1 MAISARRHKAD
12 RHHITAKLCQNA
24 HDRPIVYNLSE
35 SNRTQFASLGIF
47 ILIIVH
53 YILLW
58 LFPLSSIVTNIIL
71 LTLKQE
77 HYNGHSGGSYKSGTP
92 GH

>member
-12 RHHITAKLCQNA
+12 RQHLKAKVSQNA

-35 SNRTQFASLGIF
+35 ANRTQFASFGIF
-47 ILIIVH
+47 LLII
-53 YILLW
+53 YNFILLW
-58 LFPLSSIVTNIIL
+58 LFSLSSIVINFL

-77 HYNGHSGGSYKSGTP
+77 HYNGHSGGSYTGGTL